1 MANSLTQTEYNEI
14 ELLVNH
20 AISAYSKKEASKQ
33 LSRLRF
39 MANTLDLAPNIHYM
53 FSELIGYTDAAT
65 GRVREKDHWVSAARS
80 ALYKMKSYGL
90 RREETIDE

>member
-33 LSRLRF
+33 LSRLRWRKSEYMMMIF
-39 MANTLDLAPNIHYM
+39 LVQDNTHYTA
-53 FSELIGYTDAAT
+53 L
-65 GRVREKDHWVSAARS
+65 HWRFDTPHIV
-80 ALYKMKSYGL
+80 
-90 RREETIDE
+90 E